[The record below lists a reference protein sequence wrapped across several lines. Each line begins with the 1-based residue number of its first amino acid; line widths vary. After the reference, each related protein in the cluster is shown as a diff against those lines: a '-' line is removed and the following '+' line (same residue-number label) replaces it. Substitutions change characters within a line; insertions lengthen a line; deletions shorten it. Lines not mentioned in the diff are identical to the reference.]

1 MDQVSSSPFALTRT
15 TAAPPSR
22 GVDAYASAADASAA
36 DAYAAETAA
45 DPGKDPYSPVLPLP
59 ATSDPLAESIGAM
72 LGALLALLTLVV
84 PLLGVLSDRRAEPS
98 SSIAP
103 ERSVRVSASGG
114 LPRR

>member
-22 GVDAYASAADASAA
+22 GVDAYASAADA
-36 DAYAAETAA
+36 YAAETAA
-45 DPGKDPYSPVLPLP
+45 DPGKDPYSPGLPLP